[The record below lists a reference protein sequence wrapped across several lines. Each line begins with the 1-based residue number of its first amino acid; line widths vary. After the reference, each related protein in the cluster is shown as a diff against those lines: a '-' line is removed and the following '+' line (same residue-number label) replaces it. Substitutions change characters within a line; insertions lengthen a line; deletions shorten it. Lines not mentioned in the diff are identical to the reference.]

1 MYEKSKIST
10 NFSFLA
16 CSGRRACSDHQ
27 GAAQTSFLSD
37 SLALFLSTH
46 DPSLPA
52 CFVLFSMQT
61 PQGQH
66 LGLVPCSFPS
76 SQHGYGEHV
85 SWEGLG
91 LMFSQEDPAV
101 LLLTQPFK
109 CWLGPAACIPRAPT
123 LGRFTCGFR
132 DSRILRDPGSPTW
145 WSCWVVQE

>member
-101 LLLTQPFK
+101 LLLSHSNAD
-109 CWLGPAACIPRAPT
+109 LGQLHAFPEPPLWGDSPVASETPGYLGTLAAP
-123 LGRFTCGFR
+123 
-132 DSRILRDPGSPTW
+132 PGGA
-145 WSCWVVQE
+145 VG